1 MEVTDKPEP
10 PEGLRTNQRRL
21 EGARVM
27 RPSAGE
33 CECKARRV
41 VVRAQKTR
49 EERKRVEC
57 CDWIGLALCWV
68 VQLKGDAETEEKKGD
83 DS

>member
-10 PEGLRTNQRRL
+10 PEGLKTNQRRL

-41 VVRAQKTR
+41 VIRAQKKKR
-49 EERKRVEC
+49 KERRVSVVTGL
-57 CDWIGLALCWV
+57 DWLCV
-68 VQLKGDAETEEKKGD
+68 GVC
-83 DS
+83 S